1 MGKVLRGF
9 FHLFRRQTC
18 IRLERGRFDELLALD
33 IITAGNRDLVA
44 DTVLFLILA
53 IFSTSFVFELLHPL
67 PNRVNQRLYLNGNEC
82 FFFDWLAAHALYSE
96 FVIDMKIPAQ
106 RIQRLHIAIFQKR
119 VDRQKGKVLPA
130 CVCGDKFVYCRFRQ
144 AGFFL
149 NIGCGSC
156 FAVIVTEQI
165 ADFAAEQVAHTQQF
179 GKGRQSDAVF
189 PLGYRLPRTNVYF
202 FCKTILCQVELF
214 PLCPYPFA
222 DFLAAP
228 FVCLI

>member
-1 MGKVLRGF
+1 MAMSVF
-9 FHLFRRQTC
+9 S
-18 IRLERGRFDELLALD
+18 
-33 IITAGNRDLVA
+33 
-44 DTVLFLILA
+44 LIG
-53 IFSTSFVFELLHPL
+53 L
-67 PNRVNQRLYLNGNEC
+67 P
-82 FFFDWLAAHALYSE
+82 AHALYSE

-222 DFLAAP
+222 DFLGCAFRMSHMKCYTKLTHLRFIKNKWLNMHLP
-228 FVCLI
+228 INIL